1 VSQAAAPKLATTV
14 RRTKQPIG
22 GELGRGLNIR
32 IRTGF
37 LTLGPRG
44 YTLPDM
50 KRPVAILL
58 GFAALATGAI
68 AVAEAED
75 ALLKRYPYDPAC
87 AWGRVGN
94 GKGMVVRCIS
104 EEEAKGLRTPTAVP
118 VAAKTPAP
126 ASPTSVT
133 SSKPSADAP
142 VAPTSTETAPPPAA
156 EPEPAPSADTEAPLE
171 VTVGPV
177 AADEGTL
184 GIGKLG
190 APKDKYSACVQK
202 NGGLSG
208 KTAEVQVR
216 FLVRSKGVAE
226 GVSVA
231 KRTNLSK
238 EAAQCVA
245 DVIDRRRVGTPE
257 APMVGATIQI
267 KFTKLDKLAK

>member
-1 VSQAAAPKLATTV
+1 
-14 RRTKQPIG
+14 
-22 GELGRGLNIR
+22 
-32 IRTGF
+32 
-37 LTLGPRG
+37 
-44 YTLPDM
+44 M

-58 GFAALATGAI
+58 GFAALATGAV
-68 AVAEAED
+68 ALAEAEE

-104 EEEAKGLRTPTAVP
+104 EDEAKALRTPATVP
-118 VAAKTPAP
+118 VAAKPA
-126 ASPTSVT
+126 
-133 SSKPSADAP
+133 
-142 VAPTSTETAPPPAA
+142 APTSPSGVTSTKPAADVAAPPSSTADATPDAPS
-156 EPEPAPSADTEAPLE
+156 EPEPAPNVDAEAPLD

-184 GIGKLG
+184 GVGKLG
-190 APKDKYSACVQK
+190 APKDRYTACVQK

-208 KTAEVQVR
+208 KVGEVSVR

-231 KRTNLSK
+231 KRTNVSK

-257 APMVGATIQI
+257 SAMVGATVQV

>member
-1 VSQAAAPKLATTV
+1 
-14 RRTKQPIG
+14 
-22 GELGRGLNIR
+22 
-32 IRTGF
+32 
-37 LTLGPRG
+37 
-44 YTLPDM
+44 M

-58 GFAALATGAI
+58 GFAALATGAV

-104 EEEAKGLRTPTAVP
+104 EDEAKALRVAAAP
-118 VAAKTPAP
+118 VAAGTKPAPSAPSVSSSKPAPEATPAP
-126 ASPTSVT
+126 
-133 SSKPSADAP
+133 SSSAP
-142 VAPTSTETAPPPAA
+142 VTTPDTAT
-156 EPEPAPSADTEAPLE
+156 EPEPAPSTDADAALE

-177 AADEGTL
+177 SADEGTL

-202 NGGLSG
+202 NGGLSA
-208 KTAEVQVR
+208 KTGEVSVR
-216 FLVRSKGVAE
+216 FLVRAKGVAE

-245 DVIDRRRVGTPE
+245 EVIDRRRVGTPE
-257 APMVGATIQI
+257 SPMVGATVLV

>member
-1 VSQAAAPKLATTV
+1 
-14 RRTKQPIG
+14 
-22 GELGRGLNIR
+22 
-32 IRTGF
+32 
-37 LTLGPRG
+37 
-44 YTLPDM
+44 M

-58 GFAALATGAI
+58 GFAALATGAV

-104 EEEAKGLRTPTAVP
+104 EDEAKSLRAAP
-118 VAAKTPAP
+118 VATPAAAKPSAATTPASTTKPIEGATAP
-126 ASPTSVT
+126 AST
-133 SSKPSADAP
+133 AA
-142 VAPTSTETAPPPAA
+142 ETAPDTAP
-156 EPEPAPSADTEAPLE
+156 EPEPAPGTDADAALD
-171 VTVGPV
+171 VVVGPV
-177 AADEGTL
+177 KADEGTL

-208 KTAEVQVR
+208 KTGEVSVR
-216 FLVRSKGVAE
+216 FLVRAKGVAE
-226 GVSVA
+226 GVSVD

-245 DVIDRRRVGTPE
+245 EVVDRRRVGTPE
-257 APMVGATIQI
+257 SAMVGATVLV
-267 KFTKLDKLAK
+267 KFTKLDKLVK

>member
-1 VSQAAAPKLATTV
+1 
-14 RRTKQPIG
+14 
-22 GELGRGLNIR
+22 
-32 IRTGF
+32 
-37 LTLGPRG
+37 
-44 YTLPDM
+44 M

-58 GFAALATGAI
+58 GFAALATGAV

-104 EEEAKGLRTPTAVP
+104 EDEAKALRS
-118 VAAKTPAP
+118 AAAPAP
-126 ASPTSVT
+126 AGATKPAPSSPGVT
-133 SSKPSADAP
+133 SGKPAPDAAPAPGSTSPEAAPDAVADA
-142 VAPTSTETAPPPAA
+142 
-156 EPEPAPSADTEAPLE
+156 EPAPSPDADAALE

-177 AADEGTL
+177 AAEEGTL

-190 APKDKYSACVQK
+190 APKDKYAACVQK
-202 NGGLSG
+202 NGGLAG
-208 KTAEVQVR
+208 KTGEVSVR
-216 FLVRSKGVAE
+216 FLVRAKGVAE

-245 DVIDRRRVGTPE
+245 DVVDRRRVGTPE
-257 APMVGATIQI
+257 SPMVGATVLV
-267 KFTKLDKLAK
+267 KFAKLDKLAK

>member
-1 VSQAAAPKLATTV
+1 
-14 RRTKQPIG
+14 
-22 GELGRGLNIR
+22 
-32 IRTGF
+32 
-37 LTLGPRG
+37 
-44 YTLPDM
+44 M

-58 GFAALATGAI
+58 GFAALATGAV

-104 EEEAKGLRTPTAVP
+104 EDEAKALR
-118 VAAKTPAP
+118 VAAA
-126 ASPTSVT
+126 
-133 SSKPSADAP
+133 AP
-142 VAPTSTETAPPPAA
+142 VAKPAPSTSPSVSSAKPAPEPSPAPSSVAPEVVPEPTP
-156 EPEPAPSADTEAPLE
+156 EPEPAPAPSDADAPLE

-177 AADEGTL
+177 TADEGTL
-184 GIGKLG
+184 GVGKLG
-190 APKDKYSACVQK
+190 MPKDKYVACVQK

-208 KTAEVQVR
+208 KSGEVSVR
-216 FLVRSKGVAE
+216 FLVRAKGVAE

-245 DVIDRRRVGTPE
+245 EVVDRRRVGTPDS
-257 APMVGATIQI
+257 PMVGASVVV
-267 KFTKLDKLAK
+267 KFAKVDKLSK

>member
-1 VSQAAAPKLATTV
+1 
-14 RRTKQPIG
+14 
-22 GELGRGLNIR
+22 
-32 IRTGF
+32 
-37 LTLGPRG
+37 
-44 YTLPDM
+44 M
-50 KRPVAILL
+50 KRPLAILL

-104 EEEAKGLRTPTAVP
+104 EEEAKGLRAPATAP
-118 VAAKTPAP
+118 VAAKPPAP
-126 ASPTSVT
+126 QSPTGVT
-133 SSKPSADAP
+133 STKPAP
-142 VAPTSTETAPPPAA
+142 EPPTAPSSTETAPSPVVEA
-156 EPEPAPSADTEAPLE
+156 EPAPGPDADAALE

-184 GIGKLG
+184 GVGKLG

-202 NGGLSG
+202 NGGLSA
-208 KTAEVQVR
+208 KTGEVQVR

-257 APMVGATIQI
+257 SPMVGATVQV

>member
-1 VSQAAAPKLATTV
+1 
-14 RRTKQPIG
+14 
-22 GELGRGLNIR
+22 
-32 IRTGF
+32 
-37 LTLGPRG
+37 
-44 YTLPDM
+44 M

-58 GFAALATGAI
+58 GFAALATGAV

-94 GKGMVVRCIS
+94 GKGMVVRCIT
-104 EEEAKGLRTPTAVP
+104 EDEAKALRNAVTAPAV
-118 VAAKTPAP
+118 KPAP
-126 ASPTSVT
+126 APAPGVT
-133 SSKPSADAP
+133 SAKPAPEAPTPPSSTADAP
-142 VAPTSTETAPPPAA
+142 ADPPA
-156 EPEPAPSADTEAPLE
+156 EQEPAPADADASLE

-190 APKDKYSACVQK
+190 MPKDKYAACVQK

-208 KTAEVQVR
+208 KTGEVSVR
-216 FLVRSKGVAE
+216 FLVRAKGVAE

-245 DVIDRRRVGTPE
+245 EVIDRRRVGTPE
-257 APMVGATIQI
+257 SPMVGATVLV
-267 KFTKLDKLAK
+267 KFSKLDKLAK

>member
-1 VSQAAAPKLATTV
+1 
-14 RRTKQPIG
+14 
-22 GELGRGLNIR
+22 
-32 IRTGF
+32 
-37 LTLGPRG
+37 
-44 YTLPDM
+44 M

-58 GFAALATGAI
+58 GFAALATGAV

-104 EEEAKGLRTPTAVP
+104 EDEAKSLRT
-118 VAAKTPAP
+118 
-126 ASPTSVT
+126 
-133 SSKPSADAP
+133 AP
-142 VAPTSTETAPPPAA
+142 VATPAAAKPAAATTPASTTKPVEGATTPAATAAETAPDTAA
-156 EPEPAPSADTEAPLE
+156 EPEPAPGTEADAALD
-171 VTVGPV
+171 VVVGPV
-177 AADEGTL
+177 KADEGTL

-208 KTAEVQVR
+208 KTGEVSVR
-216 FLVRSKGVAE
+216 FLVRAKGVAE
-226 GVSVA
+226 GVSVD

-245 DVIDRRRVGTPE
+245 EVVDRRRVGTPE
-257 APMVGATIQI
+257 SAMVGATVLV
-267 KFTKLDKLAK
+267 KFTKLDKLVK

>member
-1 VSQAAAPKLATTV
+1 
-14 RRTKQPIG
+14 
-22 GELGRGLNIR
+22 
-32 IRTGF
+32 
-37 LTLGPRG
+37 
-44 YTLPDM
+44 M

-58 GFAALATGAI
+58 GFAALATGAV
-68 AVAEAED
+68 ALAEAED

-104 EEEAKGLRTPTAVP
+104 EDEAKAMRTAAPAP
-118 VAAKTPAP
+118 VAAAKPAPATPGVTSGKPAPDATPAP
-126 ASPTSVT
+126 GS
-133 SSKPSADAP
+133 
-142 VAPTSTETAPPPAA
+142 TAPESAPDAA
-156 EPEPAPSADTEAPLE
+156 TEPEPAPSDESAALE

-184 GIGKLG
+184 GVGKLG

-208 KTAEVQVR
+208 KTGEVSVR
-216 FLVRSKGVAE
+216 FLVRAKGVAE

-231 KRTNLSK
+231 KRTNMSK

-245 DVIDRRRVGTPE
+245 EVVDRRRVGTPE
-257 APMVGATIQI
+257 SPMVGATVLV
-267 KFTKLDKLAK
+267 KFVKLDKLTK

>member
-1 VSQAAAPKLATTV
+1 
-14 RRTKQPIG
+14 
-22 GELGRGLNIR
+22 
-32 IRTGF
+32 
-37 LTLGPRG
+37 
-44 YTLPDM
+44 M

-58 GFAALATGAI
+58 GFAALATGAV

-94 GKGMVVRCIS
+94 GRGMVLRCIS
-104 EEEAKGLRTPTAVP
+104 EEEAKALRAPSTVA
-118 VAAKTPAP
+118 VAAKTSAPAP
-126 ASPTSVT
+126 TPGVT
-133 SSKPSADAP
+133 SNKPSTDV
-142 VAPTSTETAPPPAA
+142 VAPPSSTDNPAPGPAP
-156 EPEPAPSADTEAPLE
+156 EPEPAPSADADAPLD

-184 GIGKLG
+184 GVGKLG
-190 APKDKYSACVQK
+190 APKDKYAACVQK
-202 NGGLSG
+202 NGGVSG
-208 KTAEVQVR
+208 KTGEVSVR

-257 APMVGATIQI
+257 SPMVGATVLV

>member
-1 VSQAAAPKLATTV
+1 
-14 RRTKQPIG
+14 
-22 GELGRGLNIR
+22 
-32 IRTGF
+32 
-37 LTLGPRG
+37 
-44 YTLPDM
+44 M

-58 GFAALATGAI
+58 GFAALATGAV
-68 AVAEAED
+68 ALAEAED

-104 EEEAKGLRTPTAVP
+104 EDEAKTLRN
-118 VAAKTPAP
+118 VAAPLAAAAKPASSSPPSVTSGKPAPDATPAP
-126 ASPTSVT
+126 
-133 SSKPSADAP
+133 SSAA
-142 VAPTSTETAPPPAA
+142 AETAPDTTT
-156 EPEPAPSADTEAPLE
+156 EPDTAPNTDADTALD

-208 KTAEVQVR
+208 KTGEVSVR
-216 FLVRSKGVAE
+216 FLVRGKGVAE

-231 KRTNLSK
+231 KRTNVSK

-245 DVIDRRRVGTPE
+245 EVIDRRRVGAPE
-257 APMVGATIQI
+257 TPMVGATVLV

>member
-1 VSQAAAPKLATTV
+1 
-14 RRTKQPIG
+14 
-22 GELGRGLNIR
+22 
-32 IRTGF
+32 
-37 LTLGPRG
+37 
-44 YTLPDM
+44 M

-58 GFAALATGAI
+58 GFAALATGAV

-104 EEEAKGLRTPTAVP
+104 EDEAKTLRTALPAP
-118 VAAKTPAP
+118 VAAAKPAP
-126 ASPTSVT
+126 STPSVGSAKPAPEAAT
-133 SSKPSADAP
+133 TPSSTAP
-142 VAPTSTETAPPPAA
+142 ETAPDGAA
-156 EPEPAPSADTEAPLE
+156 EPEPAPSTDADAALD
-171 VTVGPV
+171 VVVGPV
-177 AADEGTL
+177 TADEGTL

-190 APKDKYSACVQK
+190 APKDKYQACVQK
-202 NGGLSG
+202 NGGLGG
-208 KTAEVQVR
+208 KTGEVSVR
-216 FLVRSKGVAE
+216 FLVRGKGVAE

-257 APMVGATIQI
+257 SPMVGATVLV

>member
-1 VSQAAAPKLATTV
+1 
-14 RRTKQPIG
+14 
-22 GELGRGLNIR
+22 
-32 IRTGF
+32 
-37 LTLGPRG
+37 
-44 YTLPDM
+44 M

-58 GFAALATGAI
+58 GFAALATGAV

-104 EEEAKGLRTPTAVP
+104 EDEAKTLRAAPIAP
-118 VAAKTPAP
+118 VAAAKPTPSTPSVGSAKPAP
-126 ASPTSVT
+126 
-133 SSKPSADAP
+133 DAATTP
-142 VAPTSTETAPPPAA
+142 GSTAPETAPDAAA
-156 EPEPAPSADTEAPLE
+156 EPEPAPSADADAALD
-171 VTVGPV
+171 VSIGPV
-177 AADEGTL
+177 TADEGTL

-190 APKDKYSACVQK
+190 APKDKYQACVQK
-202 NGGLSG
+202 NGGLSA
-208 KTAEVQVR
+208 KTGEVSVR
-216 FLVRSKGVAE
+216 FLVRGKGVAE

-257 APMVGATIQI
+257 SPMVGATVLV
-267 KFTKLDKLAK
+267 KFTKLDKLTK

>member
-1 VSQAAAPKLATTV
+1 
-14 RRTKQPIG
+14 
-22 GELGRGLNIR
+22 
-32 IRTGF
+32 
-37 LTLGPRG
+37 
-44 YTLPDM
+44 M

-58 GFAALATGAI
+58 GLAALATGAV

-104 EEEAKGLRTPTAVP
+104 EDEAKALRIATPAP
-118 VAAKTPAP
+118 VAAGAKPAP
-126 ASPTSVT
+126 SSPGV
-133 SSKPSADAP
+133 SSGKPAPDAVP
-142 VAPTSTETAPPPAA
+142 APGSTTAETAPDTAA
-156 EPEPAPSADTEAPLE
+156 DPEPAPGADADAALE
-171 VTVGPV
+171 VTIGPV

-190 APKDKYSACVQK
+190 APKDKYLACVQK

-208 KTAEVQVR
+208 KTAEVSVR
-216 FLVRSKGVAE
+216 FLVRAKGVAE

-245 DVIDRRRVGTPE
+245 EVVDRRRVGTPE
-257 APMVGATIQI
+257 SPMVGATVLV
-267 KFTKLDKLAK
+267 KFAKLDKPAK

>member
-1 VSQAAAPKLATTV
+1 
-14 RRTKQPIG
+14 
-22 GELGRGLNIR
+22 
-32 IRTGF
+32 
-37 LTLGPRG
+37 
-44 YTLPDM
+44 M

-58 GFAALATGAI
+58 GFAALATGAV

-104 EEEAKGLRTPTAVP
+104 EEEAKGLRVPATVP
-118 VAAKTPAP
+118 VAAKTAPP
-126 ASPTSVT
+126 ASPSGVT
-133 SSKPSADAP
+133 STKSPADA
-142 VAPTSTETAPPPAA
+142 AAPPSSTTDAA
-156 EPEPAPSADTEAPLE
+156 PESPSEPEPAPNADAEAPLE

-177 AADEGTL
+177 SADEGTL
-184 GIGKLG
+184 GVGKLG

-208 KTAEVQVR
+208 KVGEVSVR

-231 KRTNLSK
+231 KRSNLSK

-245 DVIDRRRVGTPE
+245 DVVDRRRVGTPQS
-257 APMVGATIQI
+257 PMVGATVLV

>member
-1 VSQAAAPKLATTV
+1 
-14 RRTKQPIG
+14 
-22 GELGRGLNIR
+22 
-32 IRTGF
+32 
-37 LTLGPRG
+37 
-44 YTLPDM
+44 M

-104 EEEAKGLRTPTAVP
+104 EDEAKALR
-118 VAAKTPAP
+118 AAA
-126 ASPTSVT
+126 A
-133 SSKPSADAP
+133 AP
-142 VAPTSTETAPPPAA
+142 VAGAKPAPSPGVSSGKPAPEAATTPVSATPATPEAPDAA
-156 EPEPAPSADTEAPLE
+156 EAEPAPDPDAALDVA
-171 VTVGPV
+171 VGPV
-177 AADEGTL
+177 TAEEGTL

-190 APKDKYSACVQK
+190 APKDKYVACVQK

-208 KTAEVQVR
+208 KTGEVSVR
-216 FLVRSKGVAE
+216 FLVRGKGIAE
-226 GVSVA
+226 GVSVS

-245 DVIDRRRVGTPE
+245 DVVDRRRVGTPE
-257 APMVGATIQI
+257 SPMVGATVLV
-267 KFTKLDKLAK
+267 KFTKLDKLTK

>member
-1 VSQAAAPKLATTV
+1 
-14 RRTKQPIG
+14 
-22 GELGRGLNIR
+22 
-32 IRTGF
+32 
-37 LTLGPRG
+37 
-44 YTLPDM
+44 M

-58 GFAALATGAI
+58 GFAALATGAV

-104 EEEAKGLRTPTAVP
+104 EDEAKAMRVAPAVA
-118 VAAKTPAP
+118 VAAKPAP
-126 ASPTSVT
+126 SASPGV
-133 SSKPSADAP
+133 SSAKPPAP
-142 VAPTSTETAPPPAA
+142 EAAPPPSSTAPEAA
-156 EPEPAPSADTEAPLE
+156 PDAASEPEPAPADADAALD

-177 AADEGTL
+177 AAEEGTL
-184 GIGKLG
+184 GLGKLG

-208 KTAEVQVR
+208 KTGEVSVR
-216 FLVRSKGVAE
+216 FLVRAKGIAE

-245 DVIDRRRVGTPE
+245 EVIDRRRVGTPE
-257 APMVGATIQI
+257 SPMVGATVLV

>member
-1 VSQAAAPKLATTV
+1 
-14 RRTKQPIG
+14 
-22 GELGRGLNIR
+22 
-32 IRTGF
+32 
-37 LTLGPRG
+37 
-44 YTLPDM
+44 M

-58 GFAALATGAI
+58 GFAALATGAV

-104 EEEAKGLRTPTAVP
+104 EDEAKSLRAAVS
-118 VAAKTPAP
+118 VAAT
-126 ASPTSVT
+126 
-133 SSKPSADAP
+133 SKPSAPTAPSSVTSTKPPAEAP
-142 VAPTSTETAPPPAA
+142 VTPSTTEPAPAPAP
-156 EPEPAPSADTEAPLE
+156 EPEPAPSADADAPLE

-177 AADEGTL
+177 TADEGTL

-208 KTAEVQVR
+208 KSGEVSVR

-245 DVIDRRRVGTPE
+245 DVVDRRRVGTPE
-257 APMVGATIQI
+257 SPMVGATVVV
-267 KFTKLDKLAK
+267 KFAKLDKLAK

>member
-1 VSQAAAPKLATTV
+1 
-14 RRTKQPIG
+14 
-22 GELGRGLNIR
+22 
-32 IRTGF
+32 
-37 LTLGPRG
+37 
-44 YTLPDM
+44 M

-58 GFAALATGAI
+58 GFAALATGAV
-68 AVAEAED
+68 ALAEAED

-104 EEEAKGLRTPTAVP
+104 EDEAKALRTAAPPPVAPAKPAVP
-118 VAAKTPAP
+118 PTPGGTSGKPPPDVTPAP
-126 ASPTSVT
+126 GSTAS
-133 SSKPSADAP
+133 
-142 VAPTSTETAPPPAA
+142 ETAPDAAA
-156 EPEPAPSADTEAPLE
+156 EPEPAPVDESAALE

-184 GIGKLG
+184 GVGKLG

-208 KTAEVQVR
+208 KTGEVSVR
-216 FLVRSKGVAE
+216 FLVRAKGVAE

-231 KRTNLSK
+231 KRTNMSK

-245 DVIDRRRVGTPE
+245 EVVDRRRVGTPE
-257 APMVGATIQI
+257 SPMVGATVLV
-267 KFTKLDKLAK
+267 KFVKLDKLAK